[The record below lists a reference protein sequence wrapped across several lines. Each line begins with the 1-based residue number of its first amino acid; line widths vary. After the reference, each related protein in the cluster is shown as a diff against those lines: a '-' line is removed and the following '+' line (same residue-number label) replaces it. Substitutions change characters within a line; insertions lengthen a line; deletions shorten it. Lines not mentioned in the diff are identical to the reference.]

1 MTTRRRT
8 KSLSRRTTKQA
19 EAEMDTTGE
28 TTESIENPSGNT
40 NRRSNRRK
48 RNLSAS
54 ASSSSGKD
62 KHEEVLAM
70 VDPDVVEYQNMLL
83 DSIRVTSAEDSHAK
97 EEEKEEQKEDEEK
110 EEDSIASRL
119 RKRTC
124 RRGPSVRRKASKKS
138 STPTTATRKKKEK
151 KEKKVEEEDD
161 EEYEEE
167 EEKEEEE
174 EMKGREEMVL
184 EGNPTH
190 YISSL
195 LRAREIGGGLF
206 SHLVGGTPFLRQHL
220 RPYQLSYDQ
229 PRNATRTVNRIIS
242 RVVQDGNRIPLIFEI

>member
-1 MTTRRRT
+1 
-8 KSLSRRTTKQA
+8 
-19 EAEMDTTGE
+19 MDTTGE
-28 TTESIENPSGNT
+28 TESIENPSGNT
-40 NRRSNRRK
+40 NRRNNRK

-54 ASSSSGKD
+54 ASASSSSGRD

-70 VDPDVVEYQNMLL
+70 VEPDVVEYQNMLL

-97 EEEKEEQKEDEEK
+97 GQEQKEEKEA
-110 EEDSIASRL
+110 DSIASRL

-124 RRGPSVRRKASKKS
+124 RRSPSARRKASKKS
-138 STPTTATRKKKEK
+138 STPATARKKREK
-151 KEKKVEEEDD
+151 KAEEEDH

-167 EEKEEEE
+167 EEEEEE
-174 EMKGREEMVL
+174 AEEMKRREEMAL

-206 SHLVGGTPFLRQHL
+206 SHLVGGAPFLRQHL

-242 RVVQDGNRIPLIFEI
+242 RVVQDGNTRTPLIFCAAKKKSKIHFESQFVLFK